1 MRTGFAQTA
10 KVNDP
15 PHSGVMGSPSEYEG
29 ELPVALSILVAGRHH
44 RVHQVKRRATPF
56 QLTRQRWR
64 VGEIGST
71 DLNAGV

>member
-1 MRTGFAQTA
+1 MRTRFTQTA
-10 KVNDP
+10 KVNDA
-15 PHSGVMGSPSEYEG
+15 HYSGVVGSPSECEG

-44 RVHQVKRRATPF
+44 RMHQVKRRATRF

-64 VGEIGST
+64 AGEIGSA